1 VAGDGTATIGFTPGA
16 PNCLPV
22 SYTVAALPGGANASG
37 AGSPITVTGL
47 TDNTTYSFSVTA
59 TNPIGSAS
67 VTTPAVT
74 PESAAPQAAIT
85 APAGNGSYTVGQSV
99 PTMFSCGEAPGGPG
113 LTSCT
118 DSNGSSGTSGTL
130 NTRSPG
136 TLAYTVTATSLDG
149 QTGTA
154 TIHYTVTVPL
164 GIPVNQVRPVASG
177 TATPGHAL
185 SCTTGT
191 WSNAPSIYGYQWLR
205 NGNLIA
211 GASRPSYT
219 VAAGDEGSSLACDVV
234 AANSTGV
241 GAAAM
246 SNGIAV
252 PIVATSGCPAATG
265 TIHGTHLGPVT
276 FGITRATA
284 QRDFPRSAR
293 RGKLYEQFFCLTPV
307 GIRVAYGSPR
317 LLAPLAAKARSRY
330 LNRVVLAS
338 TSSPTYVIDGIRPGS
353 SLAAARR
360 ALHGGT
366 TFVVGANTWYVA
378 ARGSVTDVL
387 KTRHGLVQEI
397 GIAVPGITKTLAQ
410 RLRLVKSIY

>member
-1 VAGDGTATIGFTPGA
+1 
-16 PNCLPV
+16 
-22 SYTVAALPGGANASG
+22 
-37 AGSPITVTGL
+37 
-47 TDNTTYSFSVTA
+47 
-59 TNPIGSAS
+59 
-67 VTTPAVT
+67 
-74 PESAAPQAAIT
+74 
-85 APAGNGSYTVGQSV
+85 
-99 PTMFSCGEAPGGPG
+99 
-113 LTSCT
+113 
-118 DSNGSSGTSGTL
+118 L

-293 RGKLYEQFFCLTPV
+293 RGKLYEQFFCLTPRRDPR
-307 GIRVAYGSPR
+307 RVR
-317 LLAPLAAKARSRY
+317 LAATARATRREGSLPVSQPGRA
-330 LNRVVLAS
+330 RVDFQPDLCDRRN
-338 TSSPTYVIDGIRPGS
+338 PTG
-353 SLAAARR
+353 
-360 ALHGGT
+360 
-366 TFVVGANTWYVA
+366 
-378 ARGSVTDVL
+378 
-387 KTRHGLVQEI
+387 
-397 GIAVPGITKTLAQ
+397 
-410 RLRLVKSIY
+410 